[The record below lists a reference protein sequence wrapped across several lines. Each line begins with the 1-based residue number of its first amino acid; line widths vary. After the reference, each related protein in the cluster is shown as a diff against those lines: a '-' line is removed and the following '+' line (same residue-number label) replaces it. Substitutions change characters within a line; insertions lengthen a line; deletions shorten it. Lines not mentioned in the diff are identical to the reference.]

1 MTGVAN
7 SGVVNKT
14 IDVNKER
21 AIIEMQLKQC
31 KRELKAMADRGEK
44 GSTGK
49 SSNIAANKLILQN
62 EAKLKNMESKLQRL
76 TNTLT
81 EAKYSGSSD
90 GEIRKLQSMIE
101 TLSMRTSNHKDVVLR
116 QRSIKGLHVESS
128 IAYKKKEDEINEL
141 EGKLRMIGGG
151 SGKHRKK

>member
-1 MTGVAN
+1 
-7 SGVVNKT
+7 
-14 IDVNKER
+14 
-21 AIIEMQLKQC
+21 
-31 KRELKAMADRGEK
+31 MADRGEK

-151 SGKHRKK
+151 SGMHRKK